1 MPLFKEWGAT
11 GLLIEWEDTFPFDG
25 EHLDAIGSFGSD
37 SPGLYSKE
45 QVTEI
50 IGLAEENRLDVIPLV
65 QTFGHLEVR
74 TYFFGCVFLLNDS
87 FLQFVLKHD
96 KFRGLREVE
105 NFPGS
110 ICPSNLESLPLV
122 QNMLEQVIK
131 MHPNIT
137 KLHIGADE
145 VSCTNL

>member
-25 EHLDAIGSFGSD
+25 EHLDAIGSFGTD

-50 IGLAEENRLDVIPLV
+50 LGLAEEHRLDVIPLV
-65 QTFGHLEVR
+65 QTFGHLEVL
-74 TYFFGCVFLLNDS
+74 TTNFLFVVPLIS
-87 FLQFVLKHD
+87 FFLQFVLKHD

-110 ICPSNLESLPLV
+110 ICPSNPESLPLV
-122 QNMLEQVIK
+122 QNMIEQVIK
-131 MHPNIT
+131 MHPNI
-137 KLHIGADE
+137 KMLHIGADE
-145 VSCTNL
+145 VSC